1 MRLLLL
7 TAVTLL
13 LAGCGVTRPF
23 GSGDGPP
30 ARPRD
35 VSNVPDAVPRD
46 EPRSRY
52 GNPDSYEV
60 HGRRYQV
67 LESADGFVQRG
78 IASWYGKKFHGK
90 RTSSGEPYNMYAM
103 TAAHKTLPLPSY
115 VTVKN
120 LRNGREVTVK
130 VNDRGPFVDNR
141 IIDLSYAAAAKL
153 GMLKTG
159 TAPVEIRLAGTD
171 RASGSDTTAEPETG
185 KSVESGDVA
194 YFLQLGAFSQRG
206 NAERLRARAEAAQSA
221 TDVRVTPLHRDD
233 APDLYRV
240 RVGPLDSVDAVD
252 KMTQRLA
259 SHGMLNTQVVVE

>member
-1 MRLLLL
+1 MRLVLV

-46 EPRSRY
+46 HPRSRY

-60 HGRRYQV
+60 DGRRYQV

-90 RTSSGEPYNMYAM
+90 RTSSGEPYDMYAM

-153 GMLKTG
+153 GMLNTG
-159 TAPVEIRLAGTD
+159 TAPVEIRLAGSNGPAD
-171 RASGSDTTAEPETG
+171 TAEPEPG
-185 KSVESGDVA
+185 NSVESGDVT
-194 YFLQLGAFSQRG
+194 YFLQLGAFGQRG
-206 NAERLRARAEAAQSA
+206 NADRLRARAQAAQSS
-221 TDVRVTPLHRDD
+221 TDVRVTPLHRDHG
-233 APDLYRV
+233 PDLYRV

-252 KMTQRLA
+252 RMTQRLA
-259 SHGMLNTQVVVE
+259 AHGMLNTQVVVE